1 MSKRMLKAERMGTLV
16 EAAVAEFLASGYE
29 AASVERIARRAGVT
43 KGGLYHHFSG
53 KDALFLFANQA
64 LAEPV
69 GAIVAAAQ
77 REPSP
82 ARGLGLYIERY
93 LGFWS
98 RRPRQMEFLF
108 LAMTKLGEM
117 PEARRA
123 YSAYYEESIAVLAS
137 LYRRGLE
144 AKELWRVD
152 PGPTALGL
160 VAALDGALGMVLI
173 DRARKASAIAGAL
186 RGLFVDAFRTNGK
199 GRP

>member
-1 MSKRMLKAERMGTLV
+1 MSKRMLKAERWDLV
-16 EAAVAEFLASGYE
+16 EAAVAESLASGYE
-29 AASVERIARRAGVT
+29 AASVERIARRAEHEGWAVPSLGRT
-43 KGGLYHHFSG
+43 
-53 KDALFLFANQA
+53 LFLFANQA

-77 REPSP
+77 RESSP
-82 ARGLGLYIERY
+82 TRGLGLFIERY

-123 YSAYYEESIAVLAS
+123 YSAYYDESIAVLAS

-144 AKELWRVD
+144 AKELRRVTR
-152 PGPTALGL
+152 PTALGL

-173 DRARKASAIAGAL
+173 DRARKANAMAVAL